1 MGMNVLRDSP
11 ARTWGSEGA
20 REGGKEDGGKEGAR
34 RNINMQPSQDTL
46 CVMYIKRGLAHANV
60 QPRLVINM
68 SLAIPRV
75 TLLAFDWAP
84 RRSFESREGGRGG
97 EKKNNKTKQGRR
109 RRLRHE
115 SGRALSET
123 RPRASSVAVY
133 WCLDCIL
140 NQAEEETSS
149 LSLARDS

>member
-11 ARTWGSEGA
+11 AHTWGSEGA

-97 EKKNNKTKQGRR
+97 EKKTTKQNKDVDGVYATRAGGRWAKR
-109 RRLRHE
+109 GQELRV
-115 SGRALSET
+115 SRFIDVWIAF
-123 RPRASSVAVY
+123 
-133 WCLDCIL
+133 
-140 NQAEEETSS
+140 
-149 LSLARDS
+149 